1 MIRLNI
7 PDLDEV
13 IAEANRKGL
22 TMYRITKDTGLSSET
37 VSRYFSG
44 KKVSTIN
51 MERIINYI
59 NEKDE
64 PTTETKRT
72 P

>member
-1 MIRLNI
+1 MIPINI

-22 TMYRITKDTGLSSET
+22 SMYRITKETGLSSET

-44 KKVSTIN
+44 QKVTTRT
-51 MERIINYI
+51 MERIVEYI
-59 NEKDE
+59 NGKDE
-64 PTTETKRT
+64 PEN
-72 P
+72 

>member
-44 KKVSTIN
+44 QKVTTRT
-51 MERIINYI
+51 MELIINYI
-59 NEKDE
+59 NGKNE
-64 PTTETKRT
+64 PTN
-72 P
+72 

>member
-22 TMYRITKDTGLSSET
+22 TMYRITKETGLSSET

-44 KKVSTIN
+44 QKVTTRT

-59 NEKDE
+59 NGNNE
-64 PTTETKRT
+64 PTN
-72 P
+72 

>member
-1 MIRLNI
+1 MIKLNI

-44 KKVSTIN
+44 QKVTTRT

-59 NEKDE
+59 NGKNE
-64 PTTETKRT
+64 PKN
-72 P
+72 

>member
-64 PTTETKRT
+64 PETEIEDT

>member
-44 KKVSTIN
+44 QKVTTKT

-59 NEKDE
+59 NGKNE
-64 PTTETKRT
+64 PEN
-72 P
+72 

>member
-44 KKVSTIN
+44 QKVTTRT

-59 NEKDE
+59 NGKNE

>member
-13 IAEANRKGL
+13 IAEANRKKV
-22 TMYRITKDTGLSSET
+22 TMYRIAKDTGLSSET
-37 VSRYFSG
+37 VSRYFTG
-44 KKVSTIN
+44 QKVTTRT

-59 NEKDE
+59 NKA
-64 PTTETKRT
+64 
-72 P
+72 

>member
-1 MIRLNI
+1 MIKLNI
-7 PDLDEV
+7 PDLDKV

-44 KKVSTIN
+44 QKVTTRT

-59 NEKDE
+59 NKKDE
-64 PTTETKRT
+64 PETETKRT

>member
-13 IAEANRKGL
+13 IAEANHKGV
-22 TMYRITKDTGLSSET
+22 TKYRIAKDTGLSSET
-37 VSRYFSG
+37 VSRYFTG
-44 KKVSTIN
+44 KRVSTRN

-59 NEKDE
+59 NKA
-64 PTTETKRT
+64 
-72 P
+72 